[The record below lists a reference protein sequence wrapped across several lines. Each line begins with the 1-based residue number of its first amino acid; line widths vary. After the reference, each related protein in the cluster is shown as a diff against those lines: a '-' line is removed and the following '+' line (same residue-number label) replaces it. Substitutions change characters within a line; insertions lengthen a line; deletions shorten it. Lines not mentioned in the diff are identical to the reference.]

1 MRCALFRRKRHRDST
16 AVKRAKA
23 ERVESEKQLEEVRDK
38 WTKIHELS
46 NEVDRV
52 LRVNG
57 FGEDAA
63 RAMRRRHT

>member
-1 MRCALFRRKRHRDST
+1 MKCGLFRRKRKHDST
-16 AVKRAKA
+16 EVMHAKA
-23 ERVESEKQLEEVRDK
+23 ERVESEKQLEEVQRQ
-38 WTKIHELS
+38 WPKIRALS

-63 RAMRRRHT
+63 RAMKRRHA

>member
-1 MRCALFRRKRHRDST
+1 MKCGLFKRRRRHDST
-16 AVKRAKA
+16 AVMRAKA
-23 ERVESEKQLEEVRDK
+23 ERIESEKQLEDVRGQ
-38 WTKIHELS
+38 WLKIRALS

-63 RAMRRRHT
+63 RAMKRRHA

>member
-1 MRCALFRRKRHRDST
+1 MH
-16 AVKRAKA
+16 AKA
-23 ERVESEKQLEEVRDK
+23 ERVESEKQLEEVRRQ
-38 WTKIHELS
+38 WPKIHALS

-63 RAMRRRHT
+63 RAMKRRHA

>member
-1 MRCALFRRKRHRDST
+1 MKCSLFRRKRRPDST
-16 AVKRAKA
+16 ALKRAKA
-23 ERVESEKQLEEVRDK
+23 ERVASEQQLEDVRQQ

-46 NEVDRV
+46 EEVDRV

-63 RAMRRRHT
+63 RAMRRRHA